1 MTDERLR
8 REIKAS
14 GELVEGFKKIIY
26 EETMAKKE
34 AIMQSQEKYEEI
46 ENGLRDIRED
56 RIETMALAILE
67 ILVGIG
73 ERMMPDQSGKTN

>member
-8 REIKAS
+8 REIKAA
-14 GELVEGFKKIIY
+14 GELVKGFEKIIY

-34 AIMQSQEKYEEI
+34 AIMQSRGKYEEL
-46 ENGLRDIRED
+46 ENSLRDIREG
-56 RIETMALAILE
+56 RIETMALAILT
-67 ILVGIG
+67 IMVGIG